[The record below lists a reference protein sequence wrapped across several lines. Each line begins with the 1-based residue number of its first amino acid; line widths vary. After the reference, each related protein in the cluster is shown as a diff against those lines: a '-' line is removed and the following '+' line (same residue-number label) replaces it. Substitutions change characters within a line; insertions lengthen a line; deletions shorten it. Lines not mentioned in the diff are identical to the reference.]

1 LHRNETENA
10 NEDTKFDADQ
20 TGNEAIHHYDSL
32 TNQPDTKKITDD
44 GIITQETV
52 VEHKES
58 NPDNEQQS

>member
-1 LHRNETENA
+1 MHRNETENA

-20 TGNEAIHHYDSL
+20 TGNEAIQHYDSL
-32 TNQPDTKKITDD
+32 TNQPDTKKITCD
-44 GIITQETV
+44 GIITQEAV